1 MLPLDHVRSTEPP
14 WVYLCV
20 LPAGQTPDAMVA
32 PLPGIDVKHIEG
44 SRCATKGGL
53 LSEFARALE
62 FPPYFGRN
70 WDAFEECLTDL
81 SWMPAAG
88 YLIVIANAEQV
99 LRDNEEDYATFI
111 ESLQAVGQEWGGMR
125 TVPFHVVMVISEH
138 HQAERADW
146 RVPRLTC

>member
-20 LPAGQTPDAMVA
+20 LSAGQAPDVVVE
-32 PLPGIDVKHIEG
+32 PLPGFVVKRIEG
-44 SRCATKGGL
+44 RRCATKGAL

-62 FPPYFGRN
+62 FPSYFGQN

-81 SWMPAAG
+81 SWMSAAG
-88 YLIVIANAEQV
+88 YLIVVTNAEQI
-99 LRDNEEDYATFI
+99 LRGHEEDYATFI
-111 ESLQAVGQEWGGMR
+111 DIVRAAGLEWAATR
-125 TVPFHVVMVISEH
+125 AIPFRVVMTVLEQ

-146 RVPRLTC
+146 RVPHLRC